1 MMKQFVPEGVVFEE
15 SGVPAGES
23 AGGEAA
29 AIIFTRYKLALSRD
43 VNDF

>member
-1 MMKQFVPEGVVFEE
+1 MVKQFVPEGIVFGD

-29 AIIFTRYKLALSRD
+29 AIIFTRYKL
-43 VNDF
+43 VEM